1 MSNLEEALMALF
13 RPGAIQEDILRA
25 LFQGPPNPPAG
36 PPRVVDLTHEIPSP
50 PARSRPAARDSPP
63 AKKRKKS
70 NGKAPA
76 ATSAPLTR
84 SDGKAV
90 RYDPT
95 HMASA
100 DCTQVCMD
108 NAVAME
114 QYTKNAFCPICLD
127 EFNELASTS
136 CGHLFCAPCISNA
149 VAVNGKCPLCQ
160 ASPVQIH
167 LLHM

>member
-1 MSNLEEALMALF
+1 MRNIEALMAFL
-13 RPGAIQEDILRA
+13 PEEVLLA
-25 LFQGPPNPPAG
+25 LFQGRPPAG

-50 PARSRPAARDSPP
+50 ARARPAAREAPP
-63 AKKRKKS
+63 AKKRKRS

-76 ATSAPLTR
+76 ASPSPLVR

-90 RYDPT
+90 RFDPV

-114 QYTKNAFCPICLD
+114 QYKQNAFCSICLD
-127 EFNELASTS
+127 EFTELASTS
-136 CGHLFCAPCISNA
+136 CGHLFCAPCVSNA

-160 ASPVQIH
+160 ATPVQIH